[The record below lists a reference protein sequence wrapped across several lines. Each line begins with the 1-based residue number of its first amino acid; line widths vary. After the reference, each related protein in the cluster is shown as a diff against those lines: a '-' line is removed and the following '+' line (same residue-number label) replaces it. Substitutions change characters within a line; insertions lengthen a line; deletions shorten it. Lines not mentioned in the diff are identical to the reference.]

1 MIETVAP
8 CKKLVIALPSYAG
21 KPMIGTR
28 RSLDK
33 AVRRAAKDGV
43 ELVAVITI
51 SGQCYLDV
59 ARNLLVRMF
68 RDTAGTD
75 MLFVDDDVAF
85 EEDAIARICAATR
98 PIVAGI
104 YPKKTTPIQWPI
116 DGAGP
121 VGPDGLAECEMAP
134 TGFMRINRAVFE
146 LMAPECEAFGWEGK
160 TLVAFFQTLIKDGR
174 YWGEDVHFCRTWRQM
189 GGKLHAIADM
199 NFTHTDKEGH
209 DFAGNWATWLMQQ
222 AREAA

>member
-1 MIETVAP
+1 MIETVPP
-8 CKKLVIALPSYAG
+8 CKKLVIALPSYSG
-21 KPMIGTR
+21 KPMLKTR
-28 RSLDK
+28 RALDQ

-43 ELVAVITI
+43 ELVACVTI

-59 ARNLLVRMF
+59 ARNMLVREF

-85 EEDAIARICAATR
+85 QEDAVARICAETR

-104 YPKKTTPIQWPI
+104 YPKKITPVQWPI

-121 VGPDGLAECEMAP
+121 VGPDGLAELEMAP

-146 LMAPECEAFGWEGK
+146 AMAPHCEAFGWEGK
-160 TLVAFFQTLIKDGR
+160 TLIAFFQTKIEGGR
-174 YWGEDVHFCRTWRQM
+174 YWGEDVHFCRTWRRL
-189 GGKLHAIADM
+189 GGKIHALADM
-199 NFTHTDKEGH
+199 HFTHTDKEGR